1 MVADRTS
8 TPRRTAP
15 TASTEDAP
23 RTGRRRLAR
32 ALTAAAASGEIGRA
46 SWRERVL
53 S

>member
-23 RTGRRRLAR
+23 RTGRRDRK
-32 ALTAAAASGEIGRA
+32 S
-46 SWRERVL
+46 VV
-53 S
+53 